1 MHGMNTRALAFI
13 VGFSVVLAACTPKPA
28 EIADTRTVFR
38 YNEAAG
44 ISSLDPIFASKVE
57 NIWAVNQIY
66 NGLMQMDDQLQVQPC
81 IAKSCVI
88 SEDGLTYTFHLRSD
102 VYFHDDEVFAEGK
115 GRKVVAS
122 DFVHSLFRILNPD
135 ESSPGLW
142 IFNNV
147 DRTAGRG
154 FEALNDSTL
163 EIHLLQP
170 FPPFLGL
177 LTMQYCSV
185 VPFEA
190 TEKYGRD
197 FRSHPVGTGPFQFK
211 VWKEGVKLVLI
222 KNDNYFEK
230 DENGTSLPYLDAVT
244 VSFLSEKQV
253 VFLEFN
259 KGALDMV
266 SGLDQMPKDDVLLHT
281 GKLNPLYE
289 GKFKLET
296 LPYLKTDYLGILVD
310 PNSDL
315 VENSPLKMK
324 GVRQAINYGIDRKQ
338 MITYL
343 RNNIGS
349 PANSGIV
356 PRGMPSYD
364 TKKVKGYTYNP
375 DKAAALL
382 KEAGFD
388 AEHALEITITTSK
401 NYLEM
406 CEFIQH
412 QLGEIGVMVKI
423 DVQQAINLSEL
434 IAKARVNL
442 FRKNWLADY
451 PDAENY
457 LALFYSKNFS
467 PIGPNYTH
475 FANAEY
481 DELYEKS
488 QLEVNDSI
496 RFGHYQQMDQIIIDE
511 APIVPLYYDDVIRL
525 VHNNISGLSTNA
537 MNLLTLKR
545 VKKQNNTH
553 VTE

>member
-1 MHGMNTRALAFI
+1 MYGMNARTISFI
-13 VGFSVVLAACTPKPA
+13 LVFSVVLAACTRKPA
-28 EIADTRTVFR
+28 EIVETRTVFR

-57 NIWAVNQIY
+57 NIWAVNQVF
-66 NGLMQMDDQLQVQPC
+66 NGLIQMDDELQVQPC
-81 IAKSCVI
+81 IAKSWDI
-88 SEDGLTYTFHLRSD
+88 SEDGLSYTFYLRTN
-102 VYFHDDEVFAEGK
+102 VFFHDNEVFPEGK

-122 DFVHSLFRILNPD
+122 DFVHSLFRILNPE

-142 IFNNV
+142 IFNNI
-147 DRTAGRG
+147 DRKAGKG

-163 EIHLLQP
+163 EIHLIKP

-190 TEKYGRD
+190 TEKHGRD

-230 DENGTSLPYLDAVT
+230 DESGTHLPYLDAVT

-259 KGALDMV
+259 KGTLDMV

-281 GKLNPLYE
+281 GKLNPIYE

-315 VENSPLKMK
+315 VKNNPLKIK

-349 PANSGIV
+349 AANSGIV
-356 PRGMPSYD
+356 PKGMPSYD
-364 TKKVKGYTYNP
+364 AKKVKGYTYDP

-388 AEHALEITITTSK
+388 ADNELEITITTSK
-401 NYLEM
+401 NYREM

-412 QLGEIGVMVKI
+412 QLGEIGIKVTI

-434 IAKARVNL
+434 IATARVNL

-475 FANAEY
+475 FSNAEY

-488 QLEVNDSI
+488 QLEVQDSI
-496 RFGHYQQMDQIIIDE
+496 RFKYYQKMDQLVIDE

-545 VKKQNNTH
+545 VKKQNTAQ
-553 VTE
+553 VAE

>member
-1 MHGMNTRALAFI
+1 MMRKFLAFFI
-13 VGFSVVLAACTPKPA
+13 SLSIALVACTPKSA
-28 EIADTRTVFR
+28 ETGETRTVFR

-44 ISSLDPIFASKVE
+44 IASLDPIFASKVE
-57 NIWAVNQIY
+57 NIWAVNQLY
-66 NGLMQMDDQLQVQPC
+66 NGLIQMDDELQIQPC
-81 IAKSCVI
+81 IAKSWDI
-88 SEDGLTYTFHLRSD
+88 SEDGLTYSFHLRTD
-102 VYFHDDEVFAEGK
+102 VYFHDDEVFEGGK

-142 IFNNV
+142 IFNNI
-147 DRTAGRG
+147 DRTAGKG

-163 EIHLLQP
+163 EIHLLHP

-197 FRSHPVGTGPFQFK
+197 FRSHPVGTGPFKFK
-211 VWKEGVKLVLI
+211 IWKEGAKLVFI

-230 DENGTSLPYLDAVT
+230 DDDGNSLPYLDAVT

-259 KGALDMV
+259 KGTLDMV
-266 SGLDQMPKDDVLLHT
+266 SGLDQMPKDEVLLHT
-281 GKLNPLYE
+281 GKLNPLYK
-289 GKFKLET
+289 GKFRLET

-315 VENSPLKMK
+315 VKNSPLKLK
-324 GVRQAINYGIDRKQ
+324 AVRQAINYAIDRHQ

-343 RNNIGS
+343 RNNIGA
-349 PANSGIV
+349 PANAGII
-356 PRGMPSYD
+356 PRGMPSFD
-364 TKKVKGYTYNP
+364 AKKVKGYTYDP
-375 DKAAALL
+375 DKATALL
-382 KEAGFD
+382 NAAGFKGD
-388 AEHALEITITTSK
+388 NELPEITITTSK
-401 NYLEM
+401 NYREM
-406 CEFIQH
+406 CEFMQH
-412 QLGEIGVMVKI
+412 QLGEIGIKIKI

-434 IAKARVNL
+434 IATARVNL

-457 LALFYSKNFS
+457 LALFYSRNFS
-467 PIGPNYTH
+467 PVGPNYTH
-475 FANAEY
+475 FSSEEY
-481 DELYEKS
+481 DELYEKA
-488 QLEVNDSI
+488 QLEVNDTI
-496 RFGHYQQMDQIIIDE
+496 RFKYYQQMDQIIIEE

-525 VHNNISGLSTNA
+525 VHNNISGLSTNP

-545 VKKQNNTH
+545 VKKENNPR
-553 VTE
+553 VLED

>member
-1 MHGMNTRALAFI
+1 MMRKFLAFFI
-13 VGFSVVLAACTPKPA
+13 SLSIALVACTPKSA
-28 EIADTRTVFR
+28 ETGETRTVFR

-44 ISSLDPIFASKVE
+44 IASLDPIFASKVE
-57 NIWAVNQIY
+57 NIWAVNQLY
-66 NGLMQMDDQLQVQPC
+66 NGLIQMDDELQIQPC
-81 IAKSCVI
+81 IAKSWDI
-88 SEDGLTYTFHLRSD
+88 SEDGLTYSFHLRTD
-102 VYFHDDEVFAEGK
+102 VYFHDDEVFEGGK

-142 IFNNV
+142 IFNNI
-147 DRTAGRG
+147 DRTAGKG

-163 EIHLLQP
+163 EIHLLHP

-197 FRSHPVGTGPFQFK
+197 FRSHPVGTGPFKFK
-211 VWKEGVKLVLI
+211 IWKEGAKLVFI

-230 DENGTSLPYLDAVT
+230 DDDGNSLPYLDAVT

-253 VFLEFN
+253 VFLEFS
-259 KGALDMV
+259 KGTLDMV
-266 SGLDQMPKDDVLLHT
+266 SGLDQMPKDEVLLHT
-281 GKLNPLYE
+281 GALNPLYK
-289 GKFKLET
+289 GKFRLET

-315 VENSPLKMK
+315 VKNSPLKLK
-324 GVRQAINYGIDRKQ
+324 AVRQAINYGIDRQQ

-343 RNNIGS
+343 RNNIGA

-356 PRGMPSYD
+356 PRGMPSFD
-364 TKKVKGYTYNP
+364 AKKVKGYTYNP
-375 DKAAALL
+375 DRATALL
-382 KEAGFD
+382 NAAGFNGNN
-388 AEHALEITITTSK
+388 ELPEITITTSK
-401 NYLEM
+401 NYREM
-406 CEFIQH
+406 CEFMQH
-412 QLGEIGVMVKI
+412 QLGEIGIKIKI

-434 IAKARVNL
+434 IATARVNL

-451 PDAENY
+451 PDAENF
-457 LALFYSKNFS
+457 LALFYSRNFS
-467 PIGPNYTH
+467 PVGPNYTH
-475 FANAEY
+475 FSSEEY
-481 DELYEKS
+481 DELYEKA
-488 QLEVNDSI
+488 QLEVNDTI
-496 RFGHYQQMDQIIIDE
+496 RFKYYQQMDQIIIEE

-525 VHNNISGLSTNA
+525 VHNNISGLSTNP

-545 VKKQNNTH
+545 VKKENNPR
-553 VTE
+553 VLED

>member
-1 MHGMNTRALAFI
+1 MNTRALSHI
-13 VGFSVVLAACTPKPA
+13 LGFAVVLAACTPNPA
-28 EIADTRTVFR
+28 ETGETRTVFR

-57 NIWAVNQIY
+57 NIWAVNQVY
-66 NGLMQMDDQLQVQPC
+66 NGLIQMDDQLQVQPC
-81 IAKSCVI
+81 IAKSWDI
-88 SEDGLTYTFHLRSD
+88 SEDGLSYTFHLRND
-102 VYFHDDEVFAEGK
+102 VYFHDDEVFAGGK

-122 DFVHSLFRILNPD
+122 DFVHSLFRILDPD

-142 IFNNV
+142 IFNNI
-147 DRTAGRG
+147 DRTAGKG

-222 KNDNYFEK
+222 KNNNYFEK
-230 DENGTSLPYLDAVT
+230 DENGTALPYLDAVT
-244 VSFLSEKQV
+244 ISFLSEKQV

-259 KGALDMV
+259 KGTLDMV

-289 GKFKLET
+289 GKFRLET

-315 VENSPLKMK
+315 VKNSPLNMK

-356 PRGMPSYD
+356 PRGMPSYNA
-364 TKKVKGYTYNP
+364 KKVRGYTYNP

-388 AEHALEITITTSK
+388 ADNKLEITITTSK
-401 NYLEM
+401 NYREM
-406 CEFIQH
+406 CEYIQH
-412 QLGEIGVMVKI
+412 QLGEIGIMVKI
-423 DVQQAINLSEL
+423 DVQQAINMSEL
-434 IAKARVNL
+434 IATARVNL

-496 RFGHYQQMDQIIIDE
+496 RFGYYQQMDQIVIDE

-525 VHNNISGLSTNA
+525 VHNNISGLDTNA

-545 VKKQNNTH
+545 VKKQNSH
-553 VTE
+553 QVAE

>member
-1 MHGMNTRALAFI
+1 MMRKFFTFFIGLSIAL
-13 VGFSVVLAACTPKPA
+13 VACTPKSA
-28 EIADTRTVFR
+28 EIGETRTVFR

-44 ISSLDPIFASKVE
+44 IASLDPIFASKVE
-57 NIWAVNQIY
+57 NIWAVNQLY
-66 NGLMQMDDQLQVQPC
+66 NGLIQMDDELQIQPC
-81 IAKSCVI
+81 IAKSWDI
-88 SEDGLTYTFHLRSD
+88 SEDGLTYSFHLRTD
-102 VYFHDDEVFAEGK
+102 VYFHDDEVFEGGK

-142 IFNNV
+142 IFNNI
-147 DRTAGRG
+147 DRTAGKG

-163 EIHLLQP
+163 EIHLLHP

-197 FRSHPVGTGPFQFK
+197 FRSHPVGTGPFKFK
-211 VWKEGVKLVLI
+211 IWKEGAKLVFI

-230 DENGTSLPYLDAVT
+230 DDDGNSLPYLDAVT

-253 VFLEFN
+253 VFLEFS
-259 KGALDMV
+259 KGTLDMV
-266 SGLDQMPKDDVLLHT
+266 SGLDQMPKDEVLLHT
-281 GKLNPLYE
+281 GALNPLYK
-289 GKFKLET
+289 GKFRLET

-315 VENSPLKMK
+315 VKNSPLKLK
-324 GVRQAINYGIDRKQ
+324 AVRQAINYGIDRQQ

-343 RNNIGS
+343 RNNIGA

-356 PRGMPSYD
+356 PRGMPSFD
-364 TKKVKGYTYNP
+364 AKKVKGYTYDP
-375 DKAAALL
+375 DRATALL
-382 KEAGFD
+382 NAAGFNGNN
-388 AEHALEITITTSK
+388 ELPEITITTSK
-401 NYLEM
+401 NYREM
-406 CEFIQH
+406 CEFMQH
-412 QLGEIGVMVKI
+412 QLGEIGIKIKI

-434 IAKARVNL
+434 IATARVNL

-451 PDAENY
+451 PDAENF
-457 LALFYSKNFS
+457 LALFYSRNFS
-467 PIGPNYTH
+467 PVGPNYTH
-475 FANAEY
+475 FSSEEY
-481 DELYEKS
+481 DELYEKA
-488 QLEVNDSI
+488 QLEVNDTI
-496 RFGHYQQMDQIIIDE
+496 RFKYYQQMDQIIIEE

-525 VHNNISGLSTNA
+525 VHNNISGLSTNP

-545 VKKQNNTH
+545 VKKENNPR
-553 VTE
+553 VLEN

>member
-1 MHGMNTRALAFI
+1 MMRKFLAFFI
-13 VGFSVVLAACTPKPA
+13 SLSIALVACTPKSA
-28 EIADTRTVFR
+28 ETGETRTVFR

-44 ISSLDPIFASKVE
+44 IASLDPIFASKVE
-57 NIWAVNQIY
+57 NIWAVNQLY
-66 NGLMQMDDQLQVQPC
+66 NGLIQMDDELQIQPC
-81 IAKSCVI
+81 IAKSWDI
-88 SEDGLTYTFHLRSD
+88 SEDGLTYSFHLRTD
-102 VYFHDDEVFAEGK
+102 VYFHDDEVFEGGK

-142 IFNNV
+142 IFNNI
-147 DRTAGRG
+147 DRTAGKG

-163 EIHLLQP
+163 EIHLLHP

-197 FRSHPVGTGPFQFK
+197 FRSHPVGTGPFKFK
-211 VWKEGVKLVLI
+211 IWKEGAKLVFI

-230 DENGTSLPYLDAVT
+230 DDDGNSLPYLDAVT

-253 VFLEFN
+253 VFLEFS
-259 KGALDMV
+259 KGTLDMV
-266 SGLDQMPKDDVLLHT
+266 SGLDQMPKDEVLLHT
-281 GKLNPLYE
+281 GALNPLYK
-289 GKFKLET
+289 GKFRLET

-315 VENSPLKMK
+315 VKNSPLKLK
-324 GVRQAINYGIDRKQ
+324 AVRQAINYGIDRQQ

-343 RNNIGS
+343 RNNIGA

-356 PRGMPSYD
+356 PRGMPSFD
-364 TKKVKGYTYNP
+364 AKKVKGYTYNP
-375 DKAAALL
+375 DRATALL
-382 KEAGFD
+382 NAAGFNGNN
-388 AEHALEITITTSK
+388 ELPEITITTSK
-401 NYLEM
+401 NYREM
-406 CEFIQH
+406 CEFMQH
-412 QLGEIGVMVKI
+412 QLGEIGIKIKI

-434 IAKARVNL
+434 IATARVNL

-451 PDAENY
+451 PDAENF
-457 LALFYSKNFS
+457 LALFYSRNFS
-467 PIGPNYTH
+467 PVGPNYTH
-475 FANAEY
+475 FSSEEY
-481 DELYEKS
+481 DELYEKA
-488 QLEVNDSI
+488 QLEVNDTI
-496 RFGHYQQMDQIIIDE
+496 RFKYYQQMDQIIIEE

-525 VHNNISGLSTNA
+525 VHNNISGLSTNP

-545 VKKQNNTH
+545 VKKENNPR
-553 VTE
+553 VLEN

>member
-1 MHGMNTRALAFI
+1 MMRKFLAFFI
-13 VGFSVVLAACTPKPA
+13 SLSIALVACTPKSA
-28 EIADTRTVFR
+28 ETGETRTVFR

-44 ISSLDPIFASKVE
+44 IASLDPIFASKVE
-57 NIWAVNQIY
+57 NIWAVNQLY
-66 NGLMQMDDQLQVQPC
+66 NGLIQMDDELQIQPC
-81 IAKSCVI
+81 IAKSWDI
-88 SEDGLTYTFHLRSD
+88 SEDGLTYSFHLRTD
-102 VYFHDDEVFAEGK
+102 VYFHDDEVFEGGK

-142 IFNNV
+142 IFNNI
-147 DRTAGRG
+147 DRTAGKG

-163 EIHLLQP
+163 EIHLLHP

-197 FRSHPVGTGPFQFK
+197 FRSHPVGTGPFKFK
-211 VWKEGVKLVLI
+211 IWKEGAKLVFI

-230 DENGTSLPYLDAVT
+230 DDDGNSLPYLDAVT

-253 VFLEFN
+253 VFLEFS
-259 KGALDMV
+259 KGTLDMV
-266 SGLDQMPKDDVLLHT
+266 SGLDQMPKDEVLLHT
-281 GKLNPLYE
+281 GALNPLYK
-289 GKFKLET
+289 GKFRLET

-315 VENSPLKMK
+315 VKNSPLKLK
-324 GVRQAINYGIDRKQ
+324 AVRQAINYGIDRQQ

-343 RNNIGS
+343 RNNIGA

-356 PRGMPSYD
+356 PRGMPSFD
-364 TKKVKGYTYNP
+364 AKKVKGYTYDP
-375 DKAAALL
+375 DKATALL
-382 KEAGFD
+382 NAAGFKGD
-388 AEHALEITITTSK
+388 NELPEITITTSK
-401 NYLEM
+401 NYREM
-406 CEFIQH
+406 CEFMQH
-412 QLGEIGVMVKI
+412 QLGEIGIKIKI

-434 IAKARVNL
+434 IATARVNL

-451 PDAENY
+451 PDAENF
-457 LALFYSKNFS
+457 LALFYSRNFS
-467 PIGPNYTH
+467 PVGPNYTH
-475 FANAEY
+475 FSSEEY
-481 DELYEKS
+481 DELYEKA
-488 QLEVNDSI
+488 QLEVNDTI
-496 RFGHYQQMDQIIIDE
+496 RFKYYQQMDQIIIEE

-525 VHNNISGLSTNA
+525 VHNNISGLSTNP

-545 VKKQNNTH
+545 VKKENNPR
-553 VTE
+553 VLED

>member
-1 MHGMNTRALAFI
+1 MRKFLAFFI
-13 VGFSVVLAACTPKPA
+13 SLSIALVACTPKSA
-28 EIADTRTVFR
+28 ETGETRTVFR

-44 ISSLDPIFASKVE
+44 IASLDPIFASKVE
-57 NIWAVNQIY
+57 NIWAVNQLY
-66 NGLMQMDDQLQVQPC
+66 NGLIQMDDELQIQPC
-81 IAKSCVI
+81 IAKSWDI
-88 SEDGLTYTFHLRSD
+88 SEDGLTYSFHLRTD
-102 VYFHDDEVFAEGK
+102 VYFHDDEVFEGGK

-142 IFNNV
+142 IFNNI
-147 DRTAGRG
+147 DRTAGKG

-163 EIHLLQP
+163 EIHLLHP

-197 FRSHPVGTGPFQFK
+197 FRSHPVGTGPFKFK
-211 VWKEGVKLVLI
+211 IWKEGAKLVFI

-230 DENGTSLPYLDAVT
+230 DDDGNSLPYLDAVT

-253 VFLEFN
+253 VFLEFS
-259 KGALDMV
+259 KGTLDMV
-266 SGLDQMPKDDVLLHT
+266 SGLDQMPKDEVLLHT
-281 GKLNPLYE
+281 GALNPLYK
-289 GKFKLET
+289 GKFRLET

-315 VENSPLKMK
+315 VKNSPLKLK
-324 GVRQAINYGIDRKQ
+324 AVRQAINYGIDRQQ

-343 RNNIGS
+343 RNNIGA

-356 PRGMPSYD
+356 PRGMPSFD
-364 TKKVKGYTYNP
+364 AKKVKGYTYNP
-375 DKAAALL
+375 DRATALL
-382 KEAGFD
+382 NAAGFNGNN
-388 AEHALEITITTSK
+388 ELPEITITTSK
-401 NYLEM
+401 NYREM
-406 CEFIQH
+406 CEFMQH
-412 QLGEIGVMVKI
+412 QLGEIGIKIKI

-434 IAKARVNL
+434 IATARVNL

-451 PDAENY
+451 PDAENF
-457 LALFYSKNFS
+457 LALFYSRNFS
-467 PIGPNYTH
+467 PVGPNYTH
-475 FANAEY
+475 FSSEEY
-481 DELYEKS
+481 DELYEKA
-488 QLEVNDSI
+488 QLEVNDTI
-496 RFGHYQQMDQIIIDE
+496 RFKYYQQMDQIIIEE

-525 VHNNISGLSTNA
+525 VHNNISGLSTNP

-545 VKKQNNTH
+545 VKKENNPR
-553 VTE
+553 VLED

>member
-1 MHGMNTRALAFI
+1 
-13 VGFSVVLAACTPKPA
+13 
-28 EIADTRTVFR
+28 VFR

-44 ISSLDPIFASKVE
+44 IASLDPIFASKVE
-57 NIWAVNQIY
+57 NIWAVNQLY
-66 NGLMQMDDQLQVQPC
+66 NGLIQMDDELQIQPC
-81 IAKSCVI
+81 IAKSWDI
-88 SEDGLTYTFHLRSD
+88 SEDGLTYSFHLRTD
-102 VYFHDDEVFAEGK
+102 VYFHDDEVFEGGK

-142 IFNNV
+142 IFNNI
-147 DRTAGRG
+147 DRTAGKG

-163 EIHLLQP
+163 EIHLLHP

-197 FRSHPVGTGPFQFK
+197 FRSHPVGTGPFKFK
-211 VWKEGVKLVLI
+211 IWKEGAKLVFI

-230 DENGTSLPYLDAVT
+230 DDDGNSLPYLDAVT

-253 VFLEFN
+253 VFLEFS
-259 KGALDMV
+259 KGTLDMV
-266 SGLDQMPKDDVLLHT
+266 SGLDQMPKDEVLLHT
-281 GKLNPLYE
+281 GALNPLYK
-289 GKFKLET
+289 GKFRLET

-315 VENSPLKMK
+315 VKNSPLKLK
-324 GVRQAINYGIDRKQ
+324 AVRQAINYGIDRQQ

-343 RNNIGS
+343 RNNIGA

-356 PRGMPSYD
+356 PRGMPSFD
-364 TKKVKGYTYNP
+364 AKKVKGYTYNP
-375 DKAAALL
+375 DRATALL
-382 KEAGFD
+382 NAAGFNGNN
-388 AEHALEITITTSK
+388 ELPEITITTSK
-401 NYLEM
+401 NYREM
-406 CEFIQH
+406 CEFMQH
-412 QLGEIGVMVKI
+412 QLGEIGIKIKI

-434 IAKARVNL
+434 IATARVNL

-451 PDAENY
+451 PDAENF
-457 LALFYSKNFS
+457 LALFYSRNFS
-467 PIGPNYTH
+467 PVGPNYTH
-475 FANAEY
+475 FSSEEY
-481 DELYEKS
+481 DELYEKA
-488 QLEVNDSI
+488 QLEVNDTI
-496 RFGHYQQMDQIIIDE
+496 RFKYYQQMDQIIIEE

-525 VHNNISGLSTNA
+525 VHNNISGLSTNP

-545 VKKQNNTH
+545 VKKENNPR
-553 VTE
+553 VLED

>member
-1 MHGMNTRALAFI
+1 MHGMNTRVLAHI
-13 VGFSVVLAACTPKPA
+13 LGFSVVLAACTPNPA
-28 EIADTRTVFR
+28 EIGETRTVFR

-66 NGLMQMDDQLQVQPC
+66 NGLILMDDQLQVQPC
-81 IAKSCVI
+81 IAKSWDI
-88 SEDGLTYTFHLRSD
+88 SEDGLSYTFHLRND
-102 VYFHDDEVFAEGK
+102 VYFHDDEVFAGGK

-122 DFVHSLFRILNPD
+122 DFVHSLFRILDPD

-142 IFNNV
+142 IFNNI
-147 DRTAGRG
+147 DRTAGKG

-197 FRSHPVGTGPFQFK
+197 FRNHPVGTGPFQFK

-230 DENGTSLPYLDAVT
+230 DQNGTALPYLDAVT
-244 VSFLSEKQV
+244 ISFLSEKQV

-259 KGALDMV
+259 KGKLDMV

-289 GKFKLET
+289 GKFRLET

-315 VENSPLKMK
+315 VKNSPLNMK

-356 PRGMPSYD
+356 PRGMPSYNA
-364 TKKVKGYTYNP
+364 KKVRGYTYNP

-388 AEHALEITITTSK
+388 ADNKLEITITTSK
-401 NYLEM
+401 NYREM
-406 CEFIQH
+406 CEYIQH
-412 QLGEIGVMVKI
+412 QLGEIGIMVKI
-423 DVQQAINLSEL
+423 DVQQAINMSEL
-434 IAKARVNL
+434 IATARVNL

-496 RFGHYQQMDQIIIDE
+496 RFGYYQQMDQIVIDE

-525 VHNNISGLSTNA
+525 VHNNISGLNTNA

-545 VKKQNNTH
+545 VKKQNSRQ
-553 VTE
+553 VAE